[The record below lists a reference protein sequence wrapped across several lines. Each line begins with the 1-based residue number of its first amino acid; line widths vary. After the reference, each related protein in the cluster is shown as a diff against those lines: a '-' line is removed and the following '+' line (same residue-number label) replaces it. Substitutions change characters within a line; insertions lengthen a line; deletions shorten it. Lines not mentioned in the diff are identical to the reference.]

1 MYLTSKMSLQTNEIK
16 TTVAPINKYI
26 NGLPLS
32 QQEHQR

>member
-1 MYLTSKMSLQTNEIK
+1 MYFTSKMSVETNKIK

-32 QQEHQR
+32 QQEH